1 MNCMLQTFSTH
12 AAYMAT
18 VSAADAKGLGIQ
30 PGVDVATMVLAA
42 DIRNALGL
50 QLVSR
55 AAKDVETVTRK
66 DSMTDKLELPQPRKV
81 SLEAL
86 SPVPSVGT
94 PVLRQPLSQSIDS
107 TVIIF
112 DWDDTLLCTS
122 WLSKH
127 MDLAPSGDLYEHLR
141 KVAQQSLSMLEAALK
156 MGHTYII
163 TNSMSGWVE
172 HSAGLWVPELLPV
185 LRQVQIIS
193 ARDTYE
199 DLYPD
204 DAGQWKLQAFL
215 EMRHQFV
222 ATPIENLVV
231 LGDADF
237 DMRATQAMKSDLPS
251 AFIKTVRFQAKP
263 SAKEHL
269 RQIELVAEKF
279 DRIVRKRRSLQVY
292 LERKGAVTQ
301 Q

>member
-1 MNCMLQTFSTH
+1 MNCMLQTFSAHT
-12 AAYMAT
+12 AYMAT

-30 PGVDVATMVLAA
+30 PGVDVATMVAAA
-42 DIRNALGL
+42 DIRNTLGL

-55 AAKDVETVTRK
+55 AAKDVEKVTRK

-86 SPVPSVGT
+86 SQVGT
-94 PVLRQPLSQSIDS
+94 PVLRQPLSQSTDS

-122 WLSKH
+122 WLCQH
-127 MDLAPSGDLYEHLR
+127 MDFAPSGDLYAHLR
-141 KVAQQSLSMLEAALK
+141 KIAQQSQSMLEAALK
-156 MGHTYII
+156 MGHTYVI

-199 DLYPD
+199 HLYPD

-215 EMRHQFV
+215 EIRHQFA

-231 LGDADF
+231 LGDEDF
-237 DMRATQAMKSDLPS
+237 EMRAAQAMENDLPS
-251 AFIKTVRFQAKP
+251 AFIKTVKFQAKP

-269 RQIELVAEKF
+269 RQLELVAEKF

-292 LERKGAVTQ
+292 LERKGAVTRQ
-301 Q
+301 